1 MKIVIVIA
9 VAKTNIKPKINIF
22 ISINKKK
29 KNTIP
34 QSIKKNKYKIYL

>member
-34 QSIKKNKYKIYL
+34 QSIKK